1 MYSAPNGAN
10 NIVQRIM
17 QELQL
22 VAADVV
28 WRVVREARPKVLYM
42 LGVPLQL
49 GATFIGKLVR
59 LAVPFLIGAHQ
70 PEVVQVL
77 QRRVERAWA
86 GSILAS
92 RPLLQLLDYVVTVLR
107 AVAQHVEDDIAKQ
120 TPLKP
125 VLATS
130 WLAM

>member
-1 MYSAPNGAN
+1 MQS
-10 NIVQRIM
+10 IV

-28 WRVVREARPKVLYM
+28 WRVVGEARPKVLHM
-42 LGVPLQL
+42 LGVPFQF
-49 GATFIGKLVR
+49 GATFISKLVR
-59 LAVPFLIGAHQ
+59 LAVPFLVGAHQ
-70 PEVVQVL
+70 PQVVQVL
-77 QRRVERAWA
+77 QRRIERAGT

-107 AVAQHVEDDIAKQ
+107 AVTQYIKDNISKQ
-120 TPLKP
+120 ATLKP
-125 VLATS
+125 VLAAS